1 MRIVNL
7 KTFEGT
13 SANSENWIFCYGFS
27 KDGKPIYRESNIKKA
42 DFKISG
48 LFAGTVEMSPMLRKG
63 KSLAELLGISDKEAN
78 ELIKPYVNGDV
89 KMLNF
94 VRESNLCGMGNY
106 GKWRVYAS
114 KIPTPDYDCFNDKVL
129 KRIGSE
135 WRIVTPKVN
144 RLLKKL
150 EFQQIMG
157 IEG

>member
-7 KTFEGT
+7 KTFDGT
-13 SANSENWIFCYGFS
+13 SANSENWIFAYGFT
-27 KDGKPIYRESNIKKA
+27 KDGKPIYRESNIEKA

-63 KSLAELLGISDKEAN
+63 KTLAELLGISGKEAN
-78 ELIKPYVNGDV
+78 KLVKPYASSGVH
-89 KMLNF
+89 MLNF
-94 VRESNLCGMGNY
+94 VRESNLHGMGNY
-106 GKWRVYAS
+106 GDWLVYAE
-114 KIPTPDYDCFNDKVL
+114 KIPDVNYDEFNDKVL

-157 IEG
+157 LD